1 MKNGFSYQRA
11 PVSMPGRHIND
22 HQLRLYMKSRLLDS
36 PSLSAA
42 RAAFSTATAY
52 RIERKR
58 SSKYVLPVLT

>member
-1 MKNGFSYQRA
+1 
-11 PVSMPGRHIND
+11 
-22 HQLRLYMKSRLLDS
+22 MKSRLLDS